1 MDVGAPL
8 PEALHAGRV
17 QLSAKLLFLR
27 IRMIAKVYVAVAGE
41 CTGSPESLRQEMA
54 VARYEIGSAE
64 LHQEA

>member
-1 MDVGAPL
+1 
-8 PEALHAGRV
+8 
-17 QLSAKLLFLR
+17 
-27 IRMIAKVYVAVAGE
+27 MIAKVYVAVAGE